1 MSEGVP
7 RIQVANELLQS
18 DLGRQS
24 LLTFAYDMVLGRDPT
39 EPEIV
44 LYLSQMKHENVQ
56 LRAIVVTVAR
66 FQRVLREGDNHDG
79 IVTSENPAP
88 SLRPLPNLSG
98 SPKVV
103 NCP

>member
-1 MSEGVP
+1 MTAVLGETFPDPHLENLLSEGVP

-56 LRAIVVTVAR
+56 LRAIVVQLLASNEFYVKATTTMA
-66 FQRVLREGDNHDG
+66 
-79 IVTSENPAP
+79 S
-88 SLRPLPNLSG
+88 
-98 SPKVV
+98 
-103 NCP
+103 